1 VNESVLE
8 QKTQQLEQ
16 DLRGKDEKLSSLLKD
31 FEEIK
36 EERDQL
42 AMKLRN

>member
-1 VNESVLE
+1 
-8 QKTQQLEQ
+8 
-16 DLRGKDEKLSSLLKD
+16 LLKD

-42 AMKLRN
+42 VMKLQNQAKQFVNKRKYREKNVEEG